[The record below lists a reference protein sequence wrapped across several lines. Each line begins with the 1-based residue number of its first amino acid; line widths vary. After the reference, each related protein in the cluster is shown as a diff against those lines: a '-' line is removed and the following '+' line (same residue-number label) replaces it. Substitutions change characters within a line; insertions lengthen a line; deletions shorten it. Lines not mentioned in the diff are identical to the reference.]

1 MQTIKCQCNKILNPE
16 YGALRYSCY
25 LLGYLCW
32 KNVERIGGGAI
43 FMGQNYVLQITP
55 KYENEEQKK
64 NIQNTCETLNA
75 IKCELKQ

>member
-1 MQTIKCQCNKILNPE
+1 
-16 YGALRYSCY
+16 
-25 LLGYLCW
+25 
-32 KNVERIGGGAI
+32 
-43 FMGQNYVLQITP
+43 MGQNYVLQITP